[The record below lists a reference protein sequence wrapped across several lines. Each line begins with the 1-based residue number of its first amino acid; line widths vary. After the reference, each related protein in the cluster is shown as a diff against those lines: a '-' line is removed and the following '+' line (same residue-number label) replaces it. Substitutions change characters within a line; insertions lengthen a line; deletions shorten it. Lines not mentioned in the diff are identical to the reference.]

1 MGSNACSVCGA
12 GYGGR
17 VVQSNMKGNL
27 AEAAILNALVERDLG
42 VLVPFGGGHPY
53 DLVVHLTIDRFL
65 RVQCK
70 SARLLEGCVTFNSR
84 TTDHGRGRRPYLGLA
99 DAFGV
104 YFPPSRAVYLVP
116 VCEVSTFQVRL
127 RLQPARNNQRQG
139 VRLAAD
145 YEIERWTFARL
156 CKIVTEPSGW
166 PDTQLGLVRAS

>member
-1 MGSNACSVCGA
+1 
-12 GYGGR
+12 
-17 VVQSNMKGNL
+17 MKGNL

-127 RLQPARNNQRQG
+127 RLQPARNNQRHG

-156 CKIVTEPSGW
+156 CKIVTEASG
-166 PDTQLGLVRAS
+166 